1 MRSTLKPGFILLLL
15 IGLSALWAQSPYN
28 APGDT
33 LTLIQQPLL
42 NIPAIQIPGETLQII
57 CLAPQNTTG
66 WQAELKHGRK
76 TIPLQISSIQELQSP
91 FRWLLNATIPS
102 VQVFELYDLRVR
114 ASGGLDDTAENA
126 VQVVPT
132 RKSSY
137 YFVHITDS
145 HMPGRI
151 FYPDYGYQTDSTSV
165 DDFRAVVQDINLIR
179 PEFVLFTG
187 DIVNEG
193 ELEGFA
199 GMYSYG
205 WAQRAMAE
213 LEVPVYLTAGNH
225 DIGGWNDTPPPSGS
239 SRRNWWKYF
248 GWSWLDNAD
257 SNWHTH
263 TQNYSFTYGPVH
275 YIGLEAYDN
284 YDNFRSYIYGGQSFI
299 YSQLN
304 WLDQELSLHPDKT
317 KVLFHHYDF
326 SDQLDLNSLG
336 VSMALWGHIHS
347 NNGNIN
353 TFPYNLATRSVC
365 DGNRAYRII
374 RVNGNVVT
382 PTTTIYANNLS
393 GVDNLT
399 VSYSGPNNGSQN
411 SLSATVN
418 SSQSQTFEAALLKFI
433 MPFGNNTYNV
443 SGGELEQV
451 DRSGDYSICY
461 VRFNL
466 PAYGSRTV
474 SISIS
479 GVASDDPS
487 QIPDLPLISALYP
500 NPFSESLNLRLSEGL
515 DAPTRLEVFNQR
527 GALLRSFLVPS
538 GTSWNWDGKTDTG
551 SDLAPG
557 IYFIRAQS
565 GKRSQVLKAVKTS

>member
-1 MRSTLKPGFILLLL
+1 MRNPLKLCLFLLLL
-15 IGLSALWAQSPYN
+15 SLSALWAQSPYN

-33 LTLIQQPLL
+33 ITVIQQPLL
-42 NIPAIQIPGETLQII
+42 NIPAIQIPGETLQIT
-57 CLAPQNTTG
+57 CLAPPGTSG
-66 WQAELKHGRK
+66 WQAELLHGHK
-76 TIPLQISSIQELQSP
+76 VIPLQISSIQELQSP
-91 FRWLLNATIPS
+91 FRWLLSATIPS

-114 ASGGLDDTAENA
+114 ASGGLEDISQNS

-145 HMPGRI
+145 HMPGRT

-165 DDFRAVVQDINLIR
+165 VDFRAVVQDINLIR

-187 DIVNEG
+187 DVINEG

-225 DIGGWNDTPPPSGS
+225 DIGGWNDTPPPSGY

-263 TQNYSFTYGPVH
+263 TQNYSFTYGPLH
-275 YIGLEAYDN
+275 FIGLEAYDN
-284 YDNFRSYIYGGQSFI
+284 YDNFRAYIYGGQSFI

-304 WLDQELSLHPDKT
+304 WLNQELSLHPDKT

-326 SDQLDLNSLG
+326 SEQLDLNNLG

-347 NNGNIN
+347 NNGS
-353 TFPYNLATRSVC
+353 TSAFPYNLATRSVC
-365 DGNRAYRII
+365 DGNRAYRLI
-374 RVNGNVVT
+374 RVNGSVVT
-382 PTTTIYANNLS
+382 PTTTIYANSLS

-399 VSYSGPNNGSQN
+399 VSYSAPNNGSQN
-411 SLSATVN
+411 SLSATVS
-418 SSQSQTFEAALLKFI
+418 SSQNQAFEHAMLKFV
-433 MPFGNNTYNV
+433 MPFGNNTYSV

-451 DRSGDYSICY
+451 DRSGDYSVCY

-466 PAYGSRTV
+466 PAYATRTI

-479 GVASDDPS
+479 GVDTEDPA
-487 QIPDLPLISALYP
+487 QTPDLPLVSALYP
-500 NPFSESLNLRLSEGL
+500 NPFAGSLNLRLSEGL
-515 DAPTRLEVFNQR
+515 SSPTRVEVYNQR
-527 GALLRSFLVPS
+527 GALLQSFLVPS
-538 GTSWNWDGKTDTG
+538 GQSLTWDGKTSSG
-551 SDLAPG
+551 AELAPG
-557 IYFIRAQS
+557 IYFIRAAS
-565 GKRSQVLKAVKTS
+565 GERSQVLKAVRL